1 MAFKCP
7 LDPPHMDPA
16 TGEPMIHKNRRECRR
31 MSRSVEE
38 PRRPMAVSPHET
50 AQEEATGQPSPP
62 IPETAPEEARKP
74 VGDHPPKKKPRLFA
88 VVRRNADTVPE
99 STSLLEAPKA
109 AEPTWEATKE
119 MTVSFVSTILSLL
132 EELFRRGDE
141 FFKPEKK
148 FDYDLFRVYGTT
160 ERLIGE
166 NMRGMVTRILKAL
179 GAKTLAEAERMVN
192 GLVLVRVFGILAIH
206 MTTHALFQWTRGETV
221 KMWKERARERKEKKA
236 LEAAAKSLPEPPK
249 EST

>member
-31 MSRSVEE
+31 MSRSVEGDHSITE
-38 PRRPMAVSPHET
+38 PPHET
-50 AQEEATGQPSPP
+50 TQGEATGQPSSP
-62 IPETAPEEARKP
+62 IPEKAPEEARKP
-74 VGDHPPKKKPRLFA
+74 VGEHPPKKKPRLFA

-119 MTVSFVSTILSLL
+119 MTVSFVTTILSLL
-132 EELFRRGDE
+132 EELFRRGDD

-148 FDYDLFRVYGTT
+148 FNYDLFRVYGTT

-166 NMRGMVTRILKAL
+166 NMRGMVTKILKAL

-192 GLVLVRVFGILAIH
+192 GLVLVRVFGILAVH

-236 LEAAAKSLPEPPK
+236 LEAAAKSLPEAPK

>member
-31 MSRSVEE
+31 MSRPVERNRAITE
-38 PRRPMAVSPHET
+38 PSHET
-50 AQEEATGQPSPP
+50 AKEEVTGQPSSP

-74 VGDHPPKKKPRLFA
+74 VGEHPPKKKPRLFA

-132 EELFRRGDE
+132 EELFRRGDD

-206 MTTHALFQWTRGETV
+206 MGSHALFQWTRGETV
-221 KMWKERARERKEKKA
+221 KMWKERARERREKKA
-236 LEAAAKSLPEPPK
+236 LEGAANNLPESPK
-249 EST
+249 EAS